1 MTVSFESLDASLH
14 IWTVNPSG
22 QGSTLRWSV
31 FQFFR
36 PSPRW
41 CRLVRACLAT
51 VCTGCTKG
59 IAHVKDPMSTGGGL
73 RVDGWREKI
82 VQNNCRVISQMIG
95 AVPDRGRTR
104 TITHTRLHTRA
115 STHACTH
122 VRTHTHTHTR
132 ARAYAHTYAC
142 TQPPPPPP
150 PPPTHT
156 HKRRRRRAR
165 LSVFVYW
172 P

>member
-1 MTVSFESLDASLH
+1 MTVSFDSLDASLH

-82 VQNNCRVISQMIG
+82 VQSNQPDDRIG

-115 STHACTH
+115 STHTRTH
-122 VRTHTHTHTR
+122 ARTYARTHTHTHTR
-132 ARAYAHTYAC
+132 ARAYAHTCAR

-150 PPPTHT
+150 HTHT

-165 LSVFVYW
+165 LSVFVY
-172 P
+172 

>member
-41 CRLVRACLAT
+41 SRLVRACLAT

-115 STHACTH
+115 STHTRTH
-122 VRTHTHTHTR
+122 ARTYARTHTHIHARARTHTH
-132 ARAYAHTYAC
+132 AHAPSHPL
-142 TQPPPPPP
+142 PPP
-150 PPPTHT
+150 HT

-165 LSVFVYW
+165 LSVFVY
-172 P
+172 